1 MWLGMAFMIH
11 VTSVGGGQ
19 LTPEGWR
26 ACPSKK
32 WTLDL
37 QFPVT
42 VSCLVFVGQ
51 QISTGWQ
58 WCLWKTQAIYVLADD
73 LIDACWTVN
82 EPPQLFAWSRSTT
95 SSRFSPRRHPR
106 RYSCDAGRSDC
117 AQVR

>member
-73 LIDACWTVN
+73 LIDACWTD
-82 EPPQLFAWSRSTT
+82 QRLR
-95 SSRFSPRRHPR
+95 
-106 RYSCDAGRSDC
+106 AGSLRGDILGDIP
-117 AQVR
+117 AMLAAVTARK